1 MITKFK
7 KLLYSK
13 LTLGLVLSVLGS
25 LIFAVILKFSLAYY
39 FDINPVRG
47 GLTVIDLTCF
57 LSIVTWK
64 ILLSTFIELIL
75 GEKFYNPIGVY
86 INDINS
92 TISKMDKG
100 KDTGAYKG
108 ESSSKSSK
116 TNDTSCKSAPLDT
129 IDYHDLFMET
139 TANLDRQYEMVK
151 KLRDL
156 KSSKDLKYY
165 INKGA
170 LELEVPSNLSE
181 TEANTLSNKVG
192 IMDRIYNTKYS
203 EYKSLLK
210 KDSRLEPSVAGL
222 RQHVKDGYTQ
232 LFDK

>member
-1 MITKFK
+1 MMTKFK
-7 KLLYSK
+7 QLLYNK

-25 LIFAVILKFSLAYY
+25 LIFAVILKFSLGYY
-39 FDINPVRG
+39 FDINPVKG

-64 ILLSTFIELIL
+64 IFLSTFIELIL
-75 GEKFYNPIGVY
+75 GEKFYTPIGVY
-86 INDINS
+86 IDDPNS

-100 KDTGAYKG
+100 KDTSADKA

-116 TNDTSCKSAPLDT
+116 TKDTSCNTLDT
-129 IDYHDLFMET
+129 VDYYDLFMET
-139 TANLDRQYEMVK
+139 TANLDRQYEMVR

-156 KSSKDLKYY
+156 KSSNDLKYY

-181 TEANTLSNKVG
+181 AEANILSNKVG

-210 KDSRLEPSVAGL
+210 KDSRLEPSVAEL
-222 RQHVKDGYTQ
+222 RKHVKDGYTQ